1 MTTARVETDRV
12 EVRPLT
18 RDDFEAVLAL
28 DRATSGALR
37 RSYFER
43 RLAAALRQPRRH
55 LQLAAVDGGRLVGF
69 LLARIAGGEFGRP
82 GVAVVMET
90 IGVDPAAQRRGVG
103 ARLLAGLE
111 RLARERGAGEVA
123 TQAEWR
129 DERMLGFLAR
139 AGFDLA
145 PRQLLERAVDRLPF
159 LDEEGETPAHLVR
172 RLRADDL
179 DALRRIDRS
188 LTGQDRGE
196 YLQRQLDEVLHES
209 ALELSL
215 VIEADRHVVG
225 FVMARIDAGDFGRTA
240 SVASLDTIGV
250 MPGFERK
257 GLARGLVAQLVNNL
271 LALRVERLET
281 EVACSDFG
289 LLGFLHRC
297 GFTPCQ
303 RLAFHKRVGVS
314 GR

>member
-1 MTTARVETDRV
+1 MAAARVESGPV
-12 EVRPLT
+12 EVRALT

-28 DRATSGALR
+28 DHATSGALR
-37 RSYFER
+37 RTYFDR

-55 LQLAAVDGGRLVGF
+55 LQFAALEGGKLVGL
-69 LLARIAGGEFGRP
+69 LLARVAGGEFGRP
-82 GVAVVMET
+82 GVVVVLET
-90 IGVDPAAQRRGVG
+90 VGVDPAAQRRGVG
-103 ARLLAGLE
+103 ARLLASLE
-111 RLARERGAGEVA
+111 RLARERGAVEVA

-139 AGFDLA
+139 TGFALA

-159 LDEEGETPAHLVR
+159 LDEEGETRAHVVR
-172 RLRADDL
+172 ALRAEDL

-188 LTGQDRGE
+188 LTSQDRAE

-215 VIEADRHVVG
+215 VVEADRHVVG

-240 SVASLDTIGV
+240 RVASLDTIGV
-250 MPGFERK
+250 MTGFERK

-297 GFTPCQ
+297 GFAPSQ
-303 RLAFHKRVGVS
+303 RLAFRKAL
-314 GR
+314 

>member
-1 MTTARVETDRV
+1 VATAHVESGPV
-12 EVRPLT
+12 EVRALT

-37 RSYFER
+37 RSYFDR

-55 LQLAAVDGGRLVGF
+55 LQFAALEADRLAGF
-69 LLARIAGGEFGRP
+69 LLARVAGGEFGRP
-82 GVAVVMET
+82 GVAVVLET
-90 IGVDPAAQRRGVG
+90 IGVAPASQRRGVG
-103 ARLLAGLE
+103 ARLLASLE
-111 RLARERGAGEVA
+111 VQARERAAVEVA
-123 TQAEWR
+123 TQADWR

-139 AGFDLA
+139 TGFALA
-145 PRQLLERAVDRLPF
+145 PRQLLERTVDRLPF
-159 LDEEGETPAHLVR
+159 LDEEGETPAHVVR
-172 RLRADDL
+172 ALRAEDL
-179 DALRRIDRS
+179 DALRRIDRC

-215 VIEADRHVVG
+215 VVEADGHVVG

-250 MPGFERK
+250 MPGFERQ

-297 GFTPCQ
+297 GFAPSQ
-303 RLAFHKRVGVS
+303 RLAFRAPL
-314 GR
+314 